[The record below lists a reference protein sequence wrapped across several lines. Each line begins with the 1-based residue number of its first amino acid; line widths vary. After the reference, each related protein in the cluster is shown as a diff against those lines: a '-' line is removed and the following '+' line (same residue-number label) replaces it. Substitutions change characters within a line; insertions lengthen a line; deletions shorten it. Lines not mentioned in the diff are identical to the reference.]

1 MIASQKQ
8 LTKRLFPDYKVITK
22 LRIARGRI
30 VQTGTADDL
39 VSHPANRYVA
49 NILRLSNIF
58 HGRAVAMSDGPGL
71 EVGGVVVPAPEAQD
85 KAEFLIRPWDIH
97 LADGKVTGGRAVL
110 SGKIIAYDL
119 AGAFARVRIDGP
131 MPLEMVVPRREA
143 TTANLGPGKV
153 IRVTFGRDAVH
164 LLKNG
169 KE

>member
-71 EVGGVVVPAPEAQD
+71 EVGGVVVPSGRRQSYGWPGGALRENYR
-85 KAEFLIRPWDIH
+85 LRS
-97 LADGKVTGGRAVL
+97 GGRLRSRADRRPDAAGNGRAP
-110 SGKIIAYDL
+110 SGGDRGEPGAGQGDSRDL
-119 AGAFARVRIDGP
+119 RARRGAS
-131 MPLEMVVPRREA
+131 LEERQGI
-143 TTANLGPGKV
+143 T
-153 IRVTFGRDAVH
+153 
-164 LLKNG
+164 
-169 KE
+169 